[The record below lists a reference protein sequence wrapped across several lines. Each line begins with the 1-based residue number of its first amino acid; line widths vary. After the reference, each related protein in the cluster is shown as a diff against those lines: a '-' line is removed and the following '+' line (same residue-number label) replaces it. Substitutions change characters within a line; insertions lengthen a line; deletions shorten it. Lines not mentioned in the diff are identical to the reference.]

1 MSCECLSDC
10 DVPTASAG
18 KLMRGAFL
26 SLGKARLEARGL
38 RLSVPLPGTPLHT
51 STFIQR
57 HQLGLDDLVT
67 HSVHWA
73 IRAGGG
79 KG

>member
-18 KLMRGAFL
+18 RLMRGAFL

-38 RLSVPLPGTPLHT
+38 RLSVPLPGTPALPCT
-51 STFIQR
+51 PVPSFRGI
-57 HQLGLDDLVT
+57 
-67 HSVHWA
+67 S
-73 IRAGGG
+73 
-79 KG
+79 